1 MPVSETLARASTRSV
16 VRPLFFLRLDS
27 SPIVTRAFSGIGRR
41 CLPADAV
48 EDVEGAPYLGAGFL
62 RNVPEMEALFM
73 GESTA
78 LSFTLSGVDQKA
90 VGLVDEAAG
99 DIEGV
104 GAHFGFAFES
114 GRAGSLS
121 TEVYWDWDGEVDTV
135 DWTDEPGGEGVT
147 RTRSVTLNL
156 VGGWSDRRFRL
167 LQMWTP
173 TDQRLRDA
181 TDTAFAQIPNL
192 EAGATADWPLK

>member
-1 MPVSETLARASTRSV
+1 
-16 VRPLFFLRLDS
+16 
-27 SPIVTRAFSGIGRR
+27 
-41 CLPADAV
+41 
-48 EDVEGAPYLGAGFL
+48 
-62 RNVPEMEALFM
+62 M
-73 GESTA
+73 GESTT

-104 GAHFGFAFES
+104 GAHFGFAFLG
-114 GRAGSLS
+114 GRGGELA
-121 TEVYWDWDGEVDTV
+121 TEVFWDWDGEVDTV
-135 DWTDEPGGEGVT
+135 DWSDEPGAGDGAT

-173 TDQRLRDA
+173 TDQRIRDA

>member
-1 MPVSETLARASTRSV
+1 VPVSESLARASTRGV
-16 VRPLFFLRLDS
+16 VRPVFFLRLDS
-27 SPIVTRAFSGIGRR
+27 SPATRAWSGIGRR
-41 CLPADAV
+41 YLPADAV
-48 EDVEGAPYLGAGFL
+48 ESDPSAPYLGAGFL

-73 GESTA
+73 GESTT
-78 LSFTLSGVDQKA
+78 LSFELSGVDAKA
-90 VGLVDEAAG
+90 VALVDEAAG

-104 GAHFGFAFES
+104 RAHFGFAFLDS
-114 GRAGSLS
+114 RWALS
-121 TEVYWDWDGEVDTV
+121 TEVYWDFDGEVDTV
-135 DWTDEPGGEGVT
+135 DWSDDPGGEGVT
-147 RTRSVTLNL
+147 RTRGVTLNL

-181 TDTAFAQIPNL
+181 TDTAFDQIPNL